1 MVLKPFWPCAI
12 IQSSPE
18 TIPTTIPTTLPTT
31 IPVRLPIR
39 QKQPKIMYVKGE
51 DET

>member
-12 IQSSPE
+12 IQSSQE
-18 TIPTTIPTTLPTT
+18 TIPTTLPTT

>member
-18 TIPTTIPTTLPTT
+18 TIPTTLPTT

-39 QKQPKIMYVKGE
+39 QKQPTIMYVKGE

>member
-1 MVLKPFWPCAI
+1 MVLKSFWPCAI

-18 TIPTTIPTTLPTT
+18 TIPTTLPTT

>member
-18 TIPTTIPTTLPTT
+18 TIPTTLPTT

>member
-18 TIPTTIPTTLPTT
+18 TIPTTLPIT

>member
-18 TIPTTIPTTLPTT
+18 TIPTTLPTT
-31 IPVRLPIR
+31 VPVRLPIGK
-39 QKQPKIMYVKGE
+39 KQPKIMYVKGE

>member
-18 TIPTTIPTTLPTT
+18 TIPATLPTT